1 MADVDSMI
9 KDEIS
14 IKLVEELFKE
24 AGFYVL
30 RLGKE
35 SAANPLAG
43 IEQFIKTC
51 KGNFNFQKEETDFI
65 SPLEYVKKLPTFV
78 VVAPNGRVEFL
89 EVKFRHNGLLLES
102 DDELFDVFARGSL
115 VVVNQTVDD
124 SIIEVGCD
132 EDKQCL
138 SALKTSKLHI
148 WNEFE
153 TDDEDELGLGVSPLT
168 FWLTQEFEI
177 EKKELFDKY
186 ERLAAKWLSR
196 N

>member
-1 MADVDSMI
+1 MADVDSLI
-9 KDEIS
+9 KEKIAET
-14 IKLVEELFKE
+14 LVEEFFKE

-35 SAANPLAG
+35 SATNPLAS
-43 IEQFIKTC
+43 IEQFVKTC
-51 KGNFNFQKEETDFI
+51 KGNFNFQKEDADFI
-65 SPLEYVKKLPTFV
+65 SPLTYLQKLPTFV
-78 VVAPNGRVEFL
+78 VLAPNGRMEFI
-89 EVKFRHNGLLLES
+89 EVKFRHNALLLES

-138 SALKTSKLHI
+138 SALKTSRLHI